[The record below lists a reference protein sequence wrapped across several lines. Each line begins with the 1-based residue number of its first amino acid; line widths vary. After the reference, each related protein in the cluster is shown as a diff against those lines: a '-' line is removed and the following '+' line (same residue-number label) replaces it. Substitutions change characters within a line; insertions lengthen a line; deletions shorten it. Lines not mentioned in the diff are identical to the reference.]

1 MTYYKI
7 VKNNEVIDVNNKFF
21 RFLKKRLIPISC
33 TPNEA
38 EIVQSSDGQKYYTAK
53 WMKPVP
59 AQLNVE
65 LVKVFIISEEEY
77 NSLKEQLQLNEI
89 VVIEPVQ
96 EEEKEVIAT
105 TEVIEQPKEIQ
116 KVVNIREL
124 YEEIRQLKEELKLL
138 KK

>member
-33 TPNEA
+33 TPNDA
-38 EIVQSSDGQKYYTAK
+38 QVIQSSDGQKYYTAD
-53 WMKPVP
+53 WMKPAP

-77 NSLKEQLQLNEI
+77 NSLKEQLQLNE
-89 VVIEPVQ
+89 VVIVEPIQ
-96 EEEKEVIAT
+96 EEVVASSVEILE
-105 TEVIEQPKEIQ
+105 EPKEIE
-116 KVVNIREL
+116 KIVNIREL
-124 YEEIRQLKEELKLL
+124 YEEIRQLKEELKSL

>member
-1 MTYYKI
+1 
-7 VKNNEVIDVNNKFF
+7 
-21 RFLKKRLIPISC
+21 
-33 TPNEA
+33 
-38 EIVQSSDGQKYYTAK
+38 
-53 WMKPVP
+53 MKPAP

-96 EEEKEVIAT
+96 EEVITT
-105 TEVIEQPKEIQ
+105 TEIVEQPKEEIQ

-124 YEEIRQLKEELKLL
+124 YEEIRQLKEELKSL

>member
-33 TPNEA
+33 TPNDA
-38 EIVQSSDGQKYYTAK
+38 QVIQSSDGQKYYTAG

-59 AQLNVE
+59 TQLNVE

-77 NSLKEQLQLNEI
+77 NSLKEQLQINE
-89 VVIEPVQ
+89 VVITEPVQ
-96 EEEKEVIAT
+96 EEEEVTTT
-105 TEVIEQPKEIQ
+105 TEIVEQPKEEIQ

-124 YEEIRQLKEELKLL
+124 YEEIRQLKEELKSL